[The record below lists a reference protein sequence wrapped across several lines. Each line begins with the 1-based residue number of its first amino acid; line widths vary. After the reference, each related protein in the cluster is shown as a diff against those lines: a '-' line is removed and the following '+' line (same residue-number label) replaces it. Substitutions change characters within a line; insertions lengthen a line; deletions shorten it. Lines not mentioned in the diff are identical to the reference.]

1 MDADLASLLTARLP
15 DAPISLVIEAP
26 VAEVEAFLRLPLPGE
41 PLLWDGSCW
50 GASAVAARG
59 VVARWAPGDEGVAP
73 MARSASALLAQAE
86 VRSLAGEPGGPRCYG
101 GLAFD
106 PASRS
111 PAWAGFDG
119 GSFVLPR
126 FVYERLGARASLR
139 LNALP
144 GEPLAPLLDALQSA
158 RRHLASSPSSS
169 PPSSSPPSSSA
180 PPSSPSSSA
189 PPSSSSPPS
198 SSPPGARA
206 RLVDDAAEAYRRVVA
221 AAVDAIEAGV
231 FEKVV
236 AARAIDLAVEAV
248 DPWDLLDHLRGEHLV
263 RFAFGR
269 GDAIFLGA
277 TPERLVAL
285 DGREVLTEALAGSIA
300 ALPGASRE
308 LLASDKDHREHQVV
322 VAEILRSLDPF
333 CSALLATPTP
343 SIRALRHL
351 LHLVTPIRG
360 EARGALHVLD
370 LVGAMQ
376 PTPAVCGLPR
386 GAAASWLRAHEGLD
400 RGWYAGPVGW
410 FDGQGRGAFAVALRS
425 ALLRGSSARLFVG
438 AGLVRGSTPE
448 GELRE
453 TALKARSMLDA
464 LGACS

>member
-26 VAEVEAFLRLPLPGE
+26 VTGVEAFLRLPLPGE

-59 VVARWAPGDEGVAP
+59 VVARWTPGDEGVAA

-111 PAWAGFDG
+111 PTWAGFDG

-158 RRHLASSPSSS
+158 RRHLAS
-169 PPSSSPPSSSA
+169 A
-180 PPSSPSSSA
+180 PP
-189 PPSSSSPPS
+189 SSSPPS

-206 RLVDDAAEAYRRVVA
+206 RLVNDAAEAYRRVVA
-221 AAVDAIEAGV
+221 AAVDAIDAGA

-236 AARAIDLAVEAV
+236 AARAIDLAVEAL
-248 DPWDLLDHLRGEHLV
+248 DPWDLLARLRGEHLV

-277 TPERLVAL
+277 TPERLVAF

-343 SIRALRHL
+343 SIRTLRHL

-370 LVGAMQ
+370 LVGALQ

-386 GAAASWLRAHEGLD
+386 EAAASWLRAHEGLD

-464 LGACS
+464 LGVRP

>member
-1 MDADLASLLTARLP
+1 
-15 DAPISLVIEAP
+15 V
-26 VAEVEAFLRLPLPGE
+26 
-41 PLLWDGSCW
+41 
-50 GASAVAARG
+50 
-59 VVARWAPGDEGVAP
+59 
-73 MARSASALLAQAE
+73 
-86 VRSLAGEPGGPRCYG
+86 
-101 GLAFD
+101 
-106 PASRS
+106 
-111 PAWAGFDG
+111 
-119 GSFVLPR
+119 
-126 FVYERLGARASLR
+126 
-139 LNALP
+139 N
-144 GEPLAPLLDALQSA
+144 
-158 RRHLASSPSSS
+158 
-169 PPSSSPPSSSA
+169 
-180 PPSSPSSSA
+180 
-189 PPSSSSPPS
+189 
-198 SSPPGARA
+198 
-206 RLVDDAAEAYRRVVA
+206 DAAEAYRKVVA
-221 AAVDAIEAGV
+221 AAVDAIEAGA

-236 AARAIDLAVEAV
+236 AARAIDLAVEAL
-248 DPWDLLDHLRGEHLV
+248 DPWALLHRLRGEHLV

-300 ALPGASRE
+300 ALPGASQE

-333 CSALLATPTP
+333 CSALLAPPTP

-370 LVGAMQ
+370 LVGALQ

-386 GAAASWLRAHEGLD
+386 EAAASWLRAHEGLD

-453 TALKARSMLDA
+453 TALKARSLLDA
-464 LGACS
+464 LGVRP